1 MTSYT
6 PDDDTIKDFPEVWY
20 TDEQIEE
27 WNKEDLLEVSN
38 KETFFDVVHYNFW
51 MLIGSIAE
59 RLFVRMK

>member
-1 MTSYT
+1 M
-6 PDDDTIKDFPEVWY
+6 DEY

-38 KETFFDVVHYNFW
+38 KETFFDVVYHKFR
-51 MLIGSIAE
+51 MLIGSIVE

>member
-1 MTSYT
+1 MV
-6 PDDDTIKDFPEVWY
+6 DI
-20 TDEQIEE
+20 TDPYYIRPSKKQL
-27 WNKEDLLEVSN
+27 KDLLEVSN